1 MGDQSPQKPPTI
13 AQKRNRQCDEVVPT
27 SQSIEIASDDVEIDF
42 IAKKPR
48 DANCVTPNGDGV
60 DIATN
65 GDDVR
70 LNGDDETRQSN
81 EFDDDYD
88 DEDDDYDDLVS
99 SKHMVQSILAGLG
112 DPQYRSAERET
123 DTLFD
128 LRVALRVATLSVVFP

>member
-13 AQKRNRQCDEVVPT
+13 AQKRNRQCDDFVPT

-60 DIATN
+60 DITTN

-99 SKHMVQSILAGLG
+99 SKHTSRAWWSQN
-112 DPQYRSAERET
+112 RSAERET

-128 LRVALRVATLSVVFP
+128 LRVALRVAILSVVIP

>member
-13 AQKRNRQCDEVVPT
+13 AQKRNRQCDDVVPT

-99 SKHMVQSILAGLG
+99 SKHTSRAWWS
-112 DPQYRSAERET
+112 QYRSAERET

-128 LRVALRVATLSVVFP
+128 LRVALRVAILSVVIP